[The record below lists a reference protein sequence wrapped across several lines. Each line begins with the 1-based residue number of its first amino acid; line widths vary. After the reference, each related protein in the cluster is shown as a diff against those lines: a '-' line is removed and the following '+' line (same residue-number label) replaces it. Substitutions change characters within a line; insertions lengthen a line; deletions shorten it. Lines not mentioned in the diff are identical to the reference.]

1 MLSAIRA
8 LPHWVEIAVVIAT
21 AFGMF
26 ILGSMSAVAG
36 PSEPVAYTAADFTS
50 IAGYEIVIGTALL
63 AFLFAR
69 GWRVE
74 ALGFRRLTWRD
85 GLDAALL
92 YAAVWCLAWAFQWAL
107 MTFSGPSDG
116 QITTTDGGAG
126 LVDGEGV
133 GIGTLVVFCLVNAGY
148 EELFVCAYLVAAWRG
163 SNLGLAILLSALV
176 RLSYHLYQGPI
187 ALVSILPFGLLL
199 AWYFARTRRIAALI
213 ALHFGLDMLALLP
226 YAR

>member
-26 ILGSMSAVAG
+26 IVGSMAAASA
-36 PSEPVAYTAADFTS
+36 PSEPVVYSAADFTS

-69 GWRVE
+69 GWRLE
-74 ALGFRRLTWRD
+74 ALGFRAPHWRD

-92 YAAVWCLAWAFQWAL
+92 FAAVWSFAWLVQWMLSIFAA
-107 MTFSGPSDG
+107 PP
-116 QITTTDGGAG
+116 GGIGADETGG
-126 LVDGEGV
+126 LVDAQGV
-133 GIGTLVVFCLVNAGY
+133 GLGTLIVFCLINAGY

-163 SNLGLAILLSALV
+163 PNIGLAILLSALV

-187 ALVSILPFGLLL
+187 ALLSVLPFGLLL

-213 ALHFGLDMLALLP
+213 ALHFSLDMLALLS
-226 YAR
+226 YARL

>member
-26 ILGSMSAVAG
+26 ILGSISAASA
-36 PSEPVAYTAADFTS
+36 PSELTVYSAADFTS
-50 IAGYEIVIGTALL
+50 IAAYEIVVGTALL

-69 GWRVE
+69 GWRIE
-74 ALGFRRLTWRD
+74 ALGFRSLHWRD

-92 YAAVWCLAWAFQWAL
+92 FAAVWSVAWAVHWMLGVFGAPAGAASE
-107 MTFSGPSDG
+107 SG
-116 QITTTDGGAG
+116 G
-126 LVDGEGV
+126 LVDAQGV
-133 GIGTLVVFCLVNAGY
+133 GIATLIVFCLINAGY

-163 SNLGLAILLSALV
+163 PNLALGILLSALV

-187 ALVSILPFGLLL
+187 ALLSVLPFGLLL

-213 ALHFGLDMLALLP
+213 ALHFALDMLALLP
-226 YAR
+226 YARL